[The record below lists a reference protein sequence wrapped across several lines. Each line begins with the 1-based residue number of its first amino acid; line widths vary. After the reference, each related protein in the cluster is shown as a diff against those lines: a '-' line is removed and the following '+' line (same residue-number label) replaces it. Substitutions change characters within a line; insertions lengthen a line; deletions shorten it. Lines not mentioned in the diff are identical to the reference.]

1 MTRINVVPVKELS
14 DQHLIAEYHELPR
27 VIKQNINT
35 ENAPD
40 CYKLGEGHVRWARK
54 HATYCMHRYIDLC
67 WEMKHRGFKV
77 GQPWEDLNVLYFN
90 LPKDLLNNYNPTKAD
105 NALNRQRLLEKYKA
119 HPALYTWTKRWK
131 PWYYTWIG
139 RLLCREI

>member
-35 ENAPD
+35 ENAPEQ
-40 CYKLGEGHVRWARK
+40 YKLGEGHVRWARA
-54 HATYCMHRYIDLC
+54 HAGYCMTRYVELV

-77 GQPWEDLNVLYFN
+77 NHTPGALDKLYFK
-90 LPKDLLNNYNPTKAD
+90 LPEKLHKFYDVTKAD
-105 NALNRQRLLEKYKA
+105 IAVNRERLIEKYKIQ
-119 HPALYTWTKRWK
+119 PSYYTWTKRWK
-131 PWYYTWIG
+131 PLYYTWLG
-139 RLLCREI
+139 RWL

>member
-1 MTRINVVPVKELS
+1 MTRINVVPVSELS

-35 ENAPD
+35 ENAPET
-40 CYKLGEGHVRWARK
+40 YKLGEGHVRWARK

-67 WEMKHRGFKV
+67 WEMKRRGFKV
-77 GQPWEDLNVLYFN
+77 GQPWEDLNVLYFK
-90 LPKDLLNNYNPTKAD
+90 LPKDLFNDYNPTKAD
-105 NALNRQRLLEKYKA
+105 IAVNRQRLIERSKGCK
-119 HPALYTWTKRWK
+119 WTKRWK

-139 RLLCREI
+139 RLFK